1 MRRKLRK
8 LMFGTTMSGSLKTN
22 NNMNIVLICIFGPPL
37 LLIIATIFMIRRSRS
52 FKTLIPLGLALLS
65 AAFFGLVDVAKETH
79 KDRPMRHTLSMVP
92 VYLMM
97 SSVPAVIAVCFLGS
111 RIRRS

>member
-1 MRRKLRK
+1 
-8 LMFGTTMSGSLKTN
+8 
-22 NNMNIVLICIFGPPL
+22 MNPIAIFIYGPPL
-37 LLIIATIFMIRRSRS
+37 LLIIGTIFMISQSRS
-52 FKTLIPLGLALLS
+52 FRTLIPLGLALLS

-97 SSVPAVIAVCFLGS
+97 SSIPAVIAVCFLGS
-111 RIRRS
+111 RIRS

>member
-22 NNMNIVLICIFGPPL
+22 NNMNPIVICIFGPPL
-37 LLIIATIFMIRRSRS
+37 LLIIATIFMISRSRN
-52 FKTLIPLGLALLS
+52 FRTLIPLGLALFS
-65 AAFFGLVDVAKETH
+65 AAVFGLDDVVRETH
-79 KDRPMRHTLSMVP
+79 KDRPMRHTLSYVP

-97 SSVPAVIAVCFLGS
+97 SSVPAIIAVCFLGS